1 LLEVRTRGRIVRPVM
16 KGHTMVSI
24 NKKVAGA
31 AVVGAAAAA
40 IGLGMSAGAR
50 AADSTPTPS
59 PTGSN
64 QPGRPGQP
72 GSTNPAPGNGG
83 PGRGMGFGHGGR
95 FGLAKGADLSEL
107 ASKLGVDESK
117 LRDALKAVRDDLRAA
132 RKAPGT
138 PSGTPSGTPGKADLS
153 ALQDQFAQLLAKE
166 LGLDVNTVKTALAEV
181 RAAVAADRQKAFDD
195 RLDQA
200 VKDGKL
206 SQAEADAVKKAAKE
220 GIIGMGRGPR

>member
-1 LLEVRTRGRIVRPVM
+1 
-16 KGHTMVSI
+16 MVTV

-59 PTGSN
+59 PTGSS
-64 QPGRPGQP
+64 QPGQP
-72 GSTNPAPGNGG
+72 GQPGATSPVPGNGG
-83 PGRGMGFGHGGR
+83 QGHGKGWGPGGR
-95 FGLAKGADLSEL
+95 FGGVAKGADLSAL

-117 LRDALKAVRDDLRAA
+117 LRDALKAVKDDLRAA
-132 RKAPGT
+132 RKAAGA
-138 PSGTPSGTPGKADLS
+138 PSGKPDLS
-153 ALQDQFAQLLAKE
+153 AMQDQLAQLLAKE
-166 LGLDVNTVKTALAEV
+166 LGIDANKVKTALAEV
-181 RAAVAADRQKAFDD
+181 RAAAQADRQKAFDD

-206 SQAEADAVKKAAKE
+206 TQAEADAVKKAAKA
-220 GIIGMGRGPR
+220 GIIGMGRGPH

>member
-1 LLEVRTRGRIVRPVM
+1 MAGRTRPVTE
-16 KGHTMVSI
+16 GGTMVTV

-59 PTGSN
+59 PTGSS
-64 QPGRPGQP
+64 QPGQP
-72 GSTNPAPGNGG
+72 GATSPAPGNGG
-83 PGRGMGFGHGGR
+83 QGHGKGWGPGGR
-95 FGLAKGADLSEL
+95 FGGVAKGADLSAL

-132 RKAPGT
+132 RKAAGA
-138 PSGTPSGTPGKADLS
+138 PSGKPDQS
-153 ALQDQFAQLLAKE
+153 AMQDQLAQLLAKE
-166 LGLDVNTVKTALAEV
+166 LGIDPNKVKTALAEV
-181 RAAVAADRQKAFDD
+181 RAAAQADRQKAFDD

-206 SQAEADAVKKAAKE
+206 TQAEADAVRKAAKA